1 MNLSKRNEAQVLG
14 AWGEQ
19 RACEF
24 LEQMGMFLI
33 ERNFHVREGEIDLVM
48 EDSGTLVFVEVKTRA
63 SLLFGTPE
71 DSIHKKKL
79 MRLYKAAHAYLEI
92 QEDPELDWRIDIVA
106 IECTSDRIL
115 KRIDHYP
122 NIALMEDRG

>member
-1 MNLSKRNEAQVLG
+1 MSGGNEGISLG
-14 AWGEQ
+14 TWGEDK
-19 RACEF
+19 ACKY
-24 LEQMGMFLI
+24 LEQKAMILI